1 MKYIKSIG
9 RNVSMTN
16 IEKYTNIFTTVF
28 SVDTSVLNEIFTIL
42 NIDKWDSI
50 AHMALI
56 GQLEETFD
64 IMFET
69 DDIIGF
75 SSYTN
80 GMEILEKYGIKF

>member
-1 MKYIKSIG
+1 
-9 RNVSMTN
+9 MTN

-28 SVDTSVLNEIFTIL
+28 SVDAAALNETFTIL
-42 NIDKWDSI
+42 DIDKWDSV

-64 IMFET
+64 IMFDT

-80 GMEILEKYGIKF
+80 GMEILRKYGIEF